1 MYITDDPHASY
12 KLIRDQLGALGY
24 TASEFVTHGHR
35 YIELTSED
43 GKSWVTP
50 AATIAYPMATREYVE
65 VSRDKAK
72 SYELAAKLGINIP
85 KTYVIDSEH
94 QLAET
99 ELDVMLGAHQKL
111 IVKPLR
117 ASLSRGLT
125 LSITTRTQLREA
137 IRAARA
143 HHESVLVQ
151 EQIDGEELRFIVVGG
166 EVVGALLRQTPRV
179 TGDGVHTVAQLIEKE
194 NDQRRAVITPYVT
207 YPLLTK
213 DIIAEEYMTSTEVL
227 PKGQLLEL
235 SRATMIKNGCSVYN
249 VTNQVHD
256 DYIQFVKRFAAA
268 ADIKFGCVDIFIKD
282 YRKAATASN
291 YWFMEVNTSP
301 VLKLCYGVREGEQLD
316 IAPILAKEI
325 DTYLTSQHYPPV
337 LGIIEYVHIPEFGVY
352 RVEAKVD
359 TGAYSGALHCSTI
372 KVVKRKDG
380 TKVLRFSPS
389 DTGEIQETTAY
400 KEVYVRSAS
409 GHQQKRYIVETNI
422 VLRGRKYPITIGL
435 SNRKEM
441 QKEILIGRRFLR
453 EHGILVDVRI
463 NQELDNDGG
472 GK

>member
-1 MYITDDPHASY
+1 MYIADDPHASY
-12 KLIRDQLGALGY
+12 KLIRDQLSALGY
-24 TASEFVTHGHR
+24 TATEFKTHGRRH
-35 YIELTSED
+35 IEFTSKD

-50 AATIAYPMATREYVE
+50 AASIAYPMATREYVE
-65 VSRDKAK
+65 VSRDKAR
-72 SYELAAKLGINIP
+72 SYELAAELGINIP
-85 KTYVIDSEH
+85 KTYVIDDQH
-94 QLAET
+94 QLNTT
-99 ELDVMLGAHQKL
+99 ELDTMLGAHKKL

-125 LSITTRTQLREA
+125 LSITTQTQLREA
-137 IRAARA
+137 VRAARA

-151 EQIDGEELRFIVVGG
+151 EQIDGEEVRFIVVGG
-166 EVVGALLRQTPRV
+166 EVAGALLRQTPRV
-179 TGDGVHTVAQLIEKE
+179 TGDGRHTIAELIEKE
-194 NDQRRAVITPYVT
+194 NDQRRTVTTPYVT
-207 YPLLTK
+207 YPLLTSE
-213 DIIAEEYMTSTEVL
+213 IIPEEYITSTDVL

-249 VTNQVHD
+249 VTDQVHQ
-256 DYIQFVKRFAAA
+256 DYVELVKRFAAA
-268 ADIKFGCVDIFIKD
+268 AKINFGCVDIFIKD
-282 YRKAATASN
+282 YRKAATATN

-316 IAPILAKEI
+316 IAPVLAKEI
-325 DTYLTSQHYPPV
+325 DAYLHNQPYPPV
-337 LGIIEYVHIPEFGVY
+337 LGIIEHVHIPQFGVY

-372 KVVKRKDG
+372 KIIKRKDG
-380 TKVLRFSPS
+380 TKLLRFSPS
-389 DTGEIQETTAY
+389 DTGEIQETTQY
-400 KEVYVRSAS
+400 NEVSVRSAS

-422 VLRGRKYPITIGL
+422 VVRGRKYPITIGL